1 MRSAQRVWSCT
12 TLSITPFFS
21 LFFFHTFDFHAKSS
35 DSIYFHR
42 KIYCFHRGK
51 IDLKT
56 RYSPVV
62 AHSQDADTQE
72 GTENV
77 IGSKFSDLASII
89 AQVEDKKRVG
99 VCLDTCKPAIY
110 FIVSYFDEMD

>member
-1 MRSAQRVWSCT
+1 M
-12 TLSITPFFS
+12 
-21 LFFFHTFDFHAKSS
+21 
-35 DSIYFHR
+35 
-42 KIYCFHRGK
+42 
-51 IDLKT
+51 
-56 RYSPVV
+56 
-62 AHSQDADTQE
+62 DTQE

-110 FIVSYFDEMD
+110 FIVSYFDETD

>member
-1 MRSAQRVWSCT
+1 MENGV
-12 TLSITPFFS
+12 
-21 LFFFHTFDFHAKSS
+21 
-35 DSIYFHR
+35 R

-51 IDLKT
+51 IVLKT
-56 RYSPVV
+56 WYSPVV
-62 AHSQDADTQE
+62 AHSQDADFLDTQE

-99 VCLDTCKPAIY
+99 VSLDTCKPIY
-110 FIVSYFDEMD
+110 VIVSHFDEMD